1 MIRKAFLLL
10 LFILPLIT
18 EAAHITDR
26 LLAGMYS
33 SADLNSD
40 PIKLLPSGTPLEVLT
55 EEKGFVKIQLVDGKE
70 GWVEKRFL
78 SANKP
83 AKVRLLVLQGKYK
96 ELQAEFDEANKEL
109 DKLKTNPVVD
119 VEKERFIA
127 MQQEL
132 SELKKK
138 PQQLEIGQI
147 DEEKSADQPNVSA
160 GLSSIWLLVL
170 PLVFMPLGLYAGILL
185 QDKRQRAKHGGFR
198 V

>member
-1 MIRKAFLLL
+1 MIRKALLLL

-33 SADLNSD
+33 SADVSSD
-40 PIKLLPSGTPLEVLT
+40 PIKLLPSGTPLEILA
-55 EEKGFVKIQLVDGKE
+55 EEKGLVKIQLVDGKE

-96 ELQAEFDEANKEL
+96 QLQAEFDEANKEL
-109 DKLKTNPVVD
+109 DKLKTNPVMGID
-119 VEKERFIA
+119 KERFIA
-127 MQQEL
+127 MRQEL
-132 SELKKK
+132 AELKKK
-138 PQQLEIGQI
+138 PPQIEVAQI
-147 DEEKSADQPNVSA
+147 DEKQSVDQPNVSA
-160 GLSSIWLLVL
+160 GLSLIWLLVL
-170 PLVFMPLGLYAGILL
+170 LLVFIPLGLYAGSLL

>member
-1 MIRKAFLLL
+1 MIKKALLLL

-33 SADLNSD
+33 SADVSSD

-147 DEEKSADQPNVSA
+147 DEEQSADQPSVSA